1 MNTPRHRET
10 ATATTGTGTATLVQ
24 IAPGE
29 DACEVRCVHPDN
41 VRRGRQLL
49 LPPGEYQA
57 LADTFQ
63 ALSDPSR
70 AKIVYSLLEQELCT
84 CDLAAIV
91 GVSESAVSQH
101 LKVLRR
107 LRLVRSRREGKII
120 YHTLDDAHIRTL
132 LSVCLEHVRD
142 EGVLGSPVAKATG

>member
-1 MNTPRHRET
+1 MNITRDKHLALIAPT
-10 ATATTGTGTATLVQ
+10 AGTASMVQ
-24 IAPGE
+24 IEAGA
-29 DACEVRCVHPDN
+29 DSCEVRCVHPES
-41 VRRGRQLL
+41 VRRGRDHL
-49 LPPGEYQA
+49 LPAAEYQS
-57 LADTFQ
+57 LAETFQ

-84 CDLAAIV
+84 CDIAAIV

-101 LKVLRR
+101 LNVLRR

-120 YHTLDDAHIRTL
+120 YHTLDDSHIRTL

-142 EGVLGSPVAKATG
+142 E

>member
-1 MNTPRHRET
+1 M
-10 ATATTGTGTATLVQ
+10 VQ
-24 IAPGE
+24 IEAGA
-29 DACEVRCVHPDN
+29 DSCEVRCVHPES
-41 VRRGRQLL
+41 VRRGRDHL
-49 LPPGEYQA
+49 LPAAEYQS
-57 LADTFQ
+57 LAETFQ

-84 CDLAAIV
+84 CDIAAIV

-101 LKVLRR
+101 LNVLRR

-120 YHTLDDAHIRTL
+120 YHTLDDSHIRTL

-142 EGVLGSPVAKATG
+142 E

>member
-1 MNTPRHRET
+1 MNITRDKQMALIAPT
-10 ATATTGTGTATLVQ
+10 AGTASMVQ
-24 IAPGE
+24 IEAGA
-29 DACEVRCVHPDN
+29 DSCEVRCVHPES
-41 VRRGRQLL
+41 VRRGRDHL
-49 LPPGEYQA
+49 LPAAEYQS
-57 LADTFQ
+57 LAETFQ

-84 CDLAAIV
+84 CDIAAIV

-101 LKVLRR
+101 LNVLRR

-120 YHTLDDAHIRTL
+120 YHTLDDSHIRTL

-142 EGVLGSPVAKATG
+142 E